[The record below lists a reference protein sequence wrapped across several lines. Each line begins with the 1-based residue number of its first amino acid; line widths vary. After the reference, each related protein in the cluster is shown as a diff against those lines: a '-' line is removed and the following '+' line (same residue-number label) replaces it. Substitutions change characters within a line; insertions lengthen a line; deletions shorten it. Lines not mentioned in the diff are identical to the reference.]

1 MSATTD
7 ASLPEHSPRIY
18 SRELV
23 FLLCVLSLLLLVVIT
38 AFLSRMYH
46 KQVHQL
52 ADGWFAQGERDM
64 QAGNVPGALTD
75 YRNALV
81 YNPSN
86 TRFQFSLA
94 TALAAAGRGNEARAY
109 LLNLLSESP
118 GRGEVNLELARV
130 AAQNNQTADAVR
142 YYQGAI
148 YGEWDADPI
157 ATRWQIR
164 KELCEFLLD
173 HGFVKQATPEV
184 IALEENTPPNDVQ
197 RLKIVGQLLLRTQQW
212 TRAQELYR
220 DLLSTDRY
228 DEEALAGAAKT
239 AFELGQYS
247 DALQYFNRLPRE
259 RRDAPD
265 LASSYDMSRRVLAVD
280 PFVAGLSAKNKA
292 LRATDALTLAQTRLQ
307 NCARQNGESLL
318 ETPPR
323 TDLQILWAQ
332 FQRTQSDWT
341 QRDLERF
348 PERLDASMEF
358 VFGVENAAAKSCG
371 EPQGDDRALWLLGR
385 STSVVNR

>member
-7 ASLPEHSPRIY
+7 TDLAEGSPRIY

-23 FLLCVLSLLLLVVIT
+23 FLLCVLALVLLVAIT
-38 AFLSRMYH
+38 AFLSRVYH
-46 KQVHQL
+46 KQVHTL
-52 ADGWFAQGERDM
+52 ADGWFAQGQLDM
-64 QAGNVPGALTD
+64 QAANTTAALTD

-81 YNPSN
+81 YNPNN

-94 TALAAAGRGNEARAY
+94 TALADAGRGNEARAY

-118 GRGEVNLELARV
+118 GKGEVNLELARI
-130 AAQNNQTADAVR
+130 AAQGNQVADAER

-148 YGEWDADPI
+148 YGEWDANPI

-164 KELCEFLLD
+164 RELCEFLLN
-173 HGFVKQATPEV
+173 HEFTRQATPEV
-184 IALEENTPPNDVQ
+184 IALAENTPPNDAQ
-197 RLKIVGQLLLRTQQW
+197 RLEIVGQLLLRTQQW
-212 TRAQELYR
+212 ARAQELYR
-220 DLLSTDRY
+220 DLLAADRY
-228 DEEALAGAAKT
+228 DQEALAGAAKV

-247 DALQYFNRLPRE
+247 DALQYFNRLPGE
-259 RRDAPD
+259 RRDSPD
-265 LASSYDMSRRVLAVD
+265 LASAYEMSRRVLAAD
-280 PFVAGLSAKNKA
+280 PFVAGLSAIAKA
-292 LRATDALTLAQTRLQ
+292 QRATAALSLAQTRLQ
-307 NCARQNGESLL
+307 SCARQNGESLL

-332 FQRTQSDWT
+332 FQRTQADWSE
-341 QRDLERF
+341 RDLQRF
-348 PERLDASMEF
+348 PERLDASMGF

-371 EPQGDDRALWLLGR
+371 EPRGDDRALWLLGR

>member
-1 MSATTD
+1 MSATID

-23 FLLCVLSLLLLVVIT
+23 FLLCVLSLLILVVIT

-52 ADGWFAQGERDM
+52 ADGWFAQGQHDM
-64 QAGNVPGALTD
+64 QVGNTTAALTD

-81 YNPSN
+81 YNPNN

-94 TALAAAGRGNEARAY
+94 TALAASGRGNEARGY
-109 LLNLLSESP
+109 LLNLLSDSP
-118 GRGEVNLELARV
+118 GKGEVNLELARI
-130 AAQNNQTADAVR
+130 AAQDNQIADAMR

-164 KELCEFLLD
+164 RELCEFLLD
-173 HGFVKQATPEV
+173 HGLMKQATPEV
-184 IALEENTPPNDVQ
+184 IALADNAPPSDAQ

-212 TRAQELYR
+212 ARAQELYR
-220 DLLSTDRY
+220 DLLAADRY
-228 DEEALAGAAKT
+228 DEEALAGCAKAA
-239 AFELGQYS
+239 FQLGQYS
-247 DALQYFNRLPRE
+247 DALQYFYRMPRE

-265 LASSYDMSRRVLAVD
+265 LSSAFEMSQRVLGVD
-280 PFVAGLSAKNKA
+280 PFVAGLSANAKA
-292 LRATDALTLAQTRLQ
+292 QRATAALTLAQTRLQ
-307 NCARQNGESLL
+307 SCARQNGESLL

-323 TDLQILWAQ
+323 TDVQILWAQ
-332 FQRTQSDWT
+332 FQRTQMDWGE
-341 QRDLERF
+341 RDLERF
-348 PERLDASMEF
+348 PERLDASMGF

>member
-1 MSATTD
+1 MSATTN
-7 ASLPEHSPRIY
+7 ASLPEDSPRIY

-46 KQVHQL
+46 KQVHTL

-64 QAGNVPGALTD
+64 QAGNVPAALTD

-94 TALAAAGRGNEARAY
+94 KALAAAGHGDEARAY

-118 GRGEVNLELARV
+118 GKGEVNLELARV
-130 AAQNNQTADAVR
+130 AAHNNQTPDAVR

-164 KELCEFLLD
+164 RELCGFLLD
-173 HGFVKQATPEV
+173 HGFMKQATPEV
-184 IALEENTPPNDVQ
+184 IALVENTPPDDTQ
-197 RLKIVGQLLLRTQQW
+197 RLKIVGQFLLRTQQW

-220 DLLSTDRY
+220 DLLAADRY

-247 DALQYFNRLPRE
+247 DALQYFNRLPHE

-265 LASSYDMSRRVLAVD
+265 LAGSYDMSRRVLAVD
-280 PFVAGLSAKNKA
+280 PFVSGLSAKDKA
-292 LRATDALTLAQTRLQ
+292 QRATDALTLAQTRLQ

-323 TDLQILWAQ
+323 TDLQI
-332 FQRTQSDWT
+332 S
-341 QRDLERF
+341 
-348 PERLDASMEF
+348 
-358 VFGVENAAAKSCG
+358 
-371 EPQGDDRALWLLGR
+371 GR
-385 STSVVNR
+385 SSSGCKATGTSATSSVFRNAWMPRWSLYSALKTPPQNPAANRKATIARFGCSDAALPW

>member
-1 MSATTD
+1 MSATID

-23 FLLCVLSLLLLVVIT
+23 FLLCVLSLLILVVIT

-52 ADGWFAQGERDM
+52 ADGWFAQGQHDM
-64 QAGNVPGALTD
+64 QVGNTTAALTD

-81 YNPSN
+81 YNPNN

-94 TALAAAGRGNEARAY
+94 TALAASGRGNEARGY
-109 LLNLLSESP
+109 LLNLLSDSP
-118 GRGEVNLELARV
+118 GKGEVNLELARI
-130 AAQNNQTADAVR
+130 AAQDNQIADAMR

-164 KELCEFLLD
+164 RELCEFLLD
-173 HGFVKQATPEV
+173 HGLMKQATPEV
-184 IALEENTPPNDVQ
+184 IALADNAPPSDAQ

-212 TRAQELYR
+212 ARAQELYR
-220 DLLSTDRY
+220 DLLAADRY
-228 DEEALAGAAKT
+228 DEEALAGSAKAA
-239 AFELGQYS
+239 FQLGQYS
-247 DALQYFNRLPRE
+247 DALQYFYRMPRE

-265 LASSYDMSRRVLAVD
+265 LSSAFEMSQRVLGVD
-280 PFVAGLSAKNKA
+280 PFVAGLSANAKA
-292 LRATDALTLAQTRLQ
+292 QRATAALTLAQTRLQ
-307 NCARQNGESLL
+307 SCARQNGESLL

-323 TDLQILWAQ
+323 TDVQILWAQ
-332 FQRTQSDWT
+332 FQRTQMDWGE
-341 QRDLERF
+341 RDLERF
-348 PERLDASMEF
+348 PERLDASMGF

>member
-1 MSATTD
+1 MSATTET
-7 ASLPEHSPRIY
+7 SLPENSPRIY

-23 FLLCVLSLLLLVVIT
+23 FLVCVLSLLLLLIVT
-38 AFLSRMYH
+38 AFLSRVYH
-46 KQVHQL
+46 KQVHTL
-52 ADGWFAQGERDM
+52 ADGWFAQGQRDM
-64 QAGNVPGALTD
+64 QAGNTTAALTD

-81 YNPSN
+81 YNPN
-86 TRFQFSLA
+86 NARFQFSLA

-130 AAQNNQTADAVR
+130 AAQGNQLADAER

-164 KELCEFLLD
+164 REFCEFLLNRELIR
-173 HGFVKQATPEV
+173 QATPEV
-184 IALEENTPPNDVQ
+184 IALAENTPPNDAQ
-197 RLKIVGQLLLRTQQW
+197 RLEVVGQLLLRTQQW

-220 DLLSTDRY
+220 DLLAAGRY
-228 DEEALAGAAKT
+228 DEQALAGAAMT

-259 RRDAPD
+259 RRDGPD
-265 LASSYDMSRRVLAVD
+265 LAGAYEMSQRVLGVD
-280 PFVAGLSAKNKA
+280 PFVAGLSANSKA
-292 LRATDALTLAQTRLQ
+292 QRATAALTLAQTRLQ

-323 TDLQILWAQ
+323 TDLQILWSQ
-332 FQRTQSDWT
+332 FQRTQADWSGRVL
-341 QRDLERF
+341 QRF
-348 PERLDASMEF
+348 PERLDAAMGF

-371 EPQGDDRALWLLGR
+371 EPQGEDRALWLLGH